1 MDSSRTRPAVL
12 ARLFFEFFKISLFVV
27 GGGYAILAVA
37 DRVFSG
43 KLKWTKEGEL
53 IEELPVLQ
61 MIPGLIA
68 GNTAIYVGHKM
79 AGRLGA
85 AVALMAVALPSFAIF
100 LAVTCGLAHLPMGN
114 PWVIGALEGARCAL
128 TGILAGTVWKAWR
141 KNVSGLYGPF
151 AAVAATVAILVFGV
165 NTALVLLVAMLFGP
179 GLELQGRTFCSIGS
193 IPLVFLK
200 YGLLSFGGGY
210 VLVPMYMEE
219 FVGPAAPLL
228 QIPAEE
234 FSNVIA
240 LTQMT
245 PGPISINAATF
256 FGYRLGGVGGSLLAT
271 ACLLLPSWFLLVW
284 ALNSLEK
291 WKANRIVRGLLRGVR
306 PATVGLLLAATYAF
320 MSMSVWRQTADGVA
334 VCVHGGV
341 LAVLAAGAFLRTR
354 ISPAAL
360 IFACAA
366 LGMVLQRLPCWNL

>member
-1 MDSSRTRPAVL
+1 MSARIQTL
-12 ARLFFEFFKISLFVV
+12 GRLFWEFFRISLFVI

-37 DRVFSG
+37 DRVFSE
-43 KLKWTKEGEL
+43 KLGWVREGEL

-85 AVALMAVALPSFAIF
+85 MVALTAVALPSFLIF
-100 LAVTCGLAHLPMGN
+100 LAVTCGLARLPMGN
-114 PWVIGALEGARCAL
+114 PWLDGALLGARAAL
-128 TGILAGTVWKAWR
+128 TGILAGTTWKAWR
-141 KNVSGLYGPF
+141 RNVSGVYGPF
-151 AAVAATVAILVFGV
+151 AAFAATAAILVFGV
-165 NTALVLLVAMLFGP
+165 NTALVLLTAMLFG
-179 GLELQGRTFCSIGS
+179 LAMELRGRVCCSIGA

-245 PGPISINAATF
+245 PGPVSINAATF
-256 FGYRLGGVGGSLLAT
+256 FGFRLGGVAGAALAT
-271 ACLLLPSWFLLVW
+271 ACLLLPSLFLLTW
-284 ALNSLEK
+284 ALESLAR
-291 WKANRIVRGLLRGVR
+291 WKASRVVMGLLRGVR

-320 MSMSVWRQTADGVA
+320 AGMSAWRPAADGALTVSP
-334 VCVHGGV
+334 VGC
-341 LAVLAAGAFLRTR
+341 VLAAAAAVAFLRTR
-354 ISPAAL
+354 WAPAAL
-360 IFACAA
+360 IFMCAA
-366 LGMVLQRLPCWNL
+366 AAALLHPFA

>member
-1 MDSSRTRPAVL
+1 MSGGKSIGVGVL
-12 ARLFFEFFKISLFVV
+12 ARLFWEFFKISLFVV

-43 KLKWTKEGEL
+43 KLGWTKEGEL
-53 IEELPVLQ
+53 VDELPVLQ
-61 MIPGLIA
+61 MVPGLIA

-85 AVALMAVALPSFAIF
+85 AVAMLAVALPPLAIF
-100 LAVTCGLAHLPMGN
+100 LAVTCCLEHMPSGNAWVDGGLL
-114 PWVIGALEGARCAL
+114 GARAAL
-128 TGILAGTVWKAWR
+128 TGIMVGTVWKTWR

-151 AAVAATVAILVFGV
+151 AAFAATVAILAFHV
-165 NTALVLLVAMLFGP
+165 NTALVLLVAMLFG
-179 GLELQGRTFCSIGS
+179 LAIELKGRVFCSAGA

-210 VLVPMYMEE
+210 VLVPMYIEE
-219 FVGPAAPLL
+219 FVGPNAPLL
-228 QIPAEE
+228 QISAAE

-256 FGYRLGGVGGSLLAT
+256 FGYRLGGVGGSMLASF
-271 ACLLLPSWFLLVW
+271 CLLLPSWFLLVL
-284 ALNSLEK
+284 ALESLEK
-291 WKANRIVRGLLRGVR
+291 WRTSRVVKGILAGVR

-320 MSMSVWRQTADGVA
+320 AGMSVWRTAADGVK
-334 VCVHGGV
+334 VSPVGSI
-341 LAVLAAGAFLRTR
+341 LAVAVAVAFLRTR
-354 ISPAAL
+354 LAPAGL
-360 IFACAA
+360 IFICAA
-366 LGMVLQRLPCWNL
+366 AGTAFHMFT

>member
-1 MDSSRTRPAVL
+1 MDSPRTRPAVL

-165 NTALVLLVAMLFGP
+165 NTALVLLVAMLFGL
-179 GLELQGRTFCSIGS
+179 GLELRGRTFCSVS
-193 IPLVFLK
+193 AIPLIFLK

-210 VLVPMYMEE
+210 VLLPMYMEE

-228 QIPAEE
+228 QIPPEE
-234 FSNVIA
+234 FSSVIA

-256 FGYRLGGVGGSLLAT
+256 FGYRLGGVGGSMLAT
-271 ACLLLPSWFLLVW
+271 ACLLLPSWILLVW

-291 WKANRIVRGLLRGVR
+291 WKANRVVRGLLRGVR

-320 MSMSVWRQTADGVA
+320 AGMSVWRQSSEGFSVSAL
-334 VCVHGGV
+334 GGV
-341 LAVLAAGAFLRTR
+341 LSALAAVVFLGTR
-354 ISPAAL
+354 VAPAGL

-366 LGMVLQRLPCWNL
+366 AGTVLHRLFV

>member
-1 MDSSRTRPAVL
+1 MDVPRTRPAVL

-43 KLKWTKEGEL
+43 KLKWTKESEL
-53 IEELPVLQ
+53 IEELPMLQ

-85 AVALMAVALPSFAIF
+85 AVALVAVALPSFAIF

-114 PWVIGALEGARCAL
+114 PWLEGALTGARCAL
-128 TGILAGTVWKAWR
+128 TGILVGTAWKAWR

-151 AAVAATVAILVFGV
+151 AACAATVAILVFGV
-165 NTALVLLVAMLFGP
+165 NTALVLLVAMLFGL
-179 GLELQGRTFCSIGS
+179 GLELRGRTFCSVGA
-193 IPLVFLK
+193 IPLIFLK

-210 VLVPMYMEE
+210 VLLPMYMEE

-228 QIPAEE
+228 QIPVEE

-245 PGPISINAATF
+245 PGPISVNAATF
-256 FGYRLGGVGGSLLAT
+256 FGYRLGGVWGSMLAT

-291 WKANRIVRGLLRGVR
+291 WKANRVVRGLLRGVR

-320 MSMSVWRQTADGVA
+320 AGMSVWRLAADGIVLSPLGSILSVA
-334 VCVHGGV
+334 
-341 LAVLAAGAFLRTR
+341 AAIVFLRTR
-354 ISPAAL
+354 VAPAGL

-366 LGMVLQRLPCWNL
+366 AGTVLHVLF

>member
-43 KLKWTKEGEL
+43 KLKWTKESEL

-85 AVALMAVALPSFAIF
+85 AVALVAVALPAFAIF
-100 LAVTCGLAHLPMGN
+100 LAVTCGLAYLPMGN
-114 PWVIGALEGARCAL
+114 PWLEGALTGARCAL
-128 TGILAGTVWKAWR
+128 TGILVGTVWKAWR

-151 AAVAATVAILVFGV
+151 AACAATAAILVFGV
-165 NTALVLLVAMLFGP
+165 NTALVLLVAMLFGL
-179 GLELQGRTFCSIGS
+179 GLELRGRTYCSVS
-193 IPLVFLK
+193 AIPLIFLK

-210 VLVPMYMEE
+210 VLLPMYMEE

-228 QIPAEE
+228 QIPVEE

-245 PGPISINAATF
+245 PGPISVNAATF

-291 WKANRIVRGLLRGVR
+291 WKANRVVRGLLRGVR
-306 PATVGLLLAATYAF
+306 PATVGLLVAATYAF
-320 MSMSVWRQTADGVA
+320 MGMSVWHPSADGIA
-334 VCVHGGV
+334 FSPLGAF
-341 LAVLAAGAFLRTR
+341 LSLAAGVAFLCTR
-354 ISPAAL
+354 LAPAGL

-366 LGMVLQRLPCWNL
+366 LGMLSACV